1 VSLPKDSGSRF
12 SRDAAVAHGT
22 SPKVWRFAVSVLT
35 KLPSIISS
43 LELFAVVCWNSFDSF
58 RFMFEGFEWNGH
70 TNGGAFDSPLVLYL
84 AVEQKEILPNRMKRS
99 KFNHST
105 AFVLVCCH
113 QLVDAF

>member
-1 VSLPKDSGSRF
+1 
-12 SRDAAVAHGT
+12 
-22 SPKVWRFAVSVLT
+22 
-35 KLPSIISS
+35 
-43 LELFAVVCWNSFDSF
+43 
-58 RFMFEGFEWNGH
+58 MFEGFEWNGH
-70 TNGGAFDSPLVLYL
+70 TNGDAFDSSLVLYL